1 MSQDFPQANARL
13 AEVARHWADGEVSHE
28 TWRRE
33 RRTILREIC
42 NRRSD
47 VQIGGGVLP
56 VQRKA
61 SVADVT
67 SPDVPVVKA
76 AQAPSTV
83 TAAPIEDIQN
93 DDVLTLALLLIL
105 VLAGALLV
113 FYLA

>member
-47 VQIGGGVLP
+47 VQIGSALP
-56 VQRKA
+56 VQRKVPLTDA
-61 SVADVT
+61 T
-67 SPDVPVVKA
+67 SPVMPVMPAVPQAKQEAVPVELA
-76 AQAPSTV
+76 
-83 TAAPIEDIQN
+83 EN
-93 DDVLTLALLLIL
+93 DDVLILALLLVL
-105 VLAGALLV
+105 VLAGAILV

>member
-47 VQIGGGVLP
+47 VQIGSPLP
-56 VQRKA
+56 VQRK
-61 SVADVT
+61 VPLTDVT
-67 SPDVPVVKA
+67 SPVMPVAPVVPKA
-76 AQAPSTV
+76 TPE
-83 TAAPIEDIQN
+83 AAPAELAEN
-93 DDVLTLALLLIL
+93 DDVLILALLLVL
-105 VLAGALLV
+105 VLAGAILV

>member
-42 NRRSD
+42 NRRAD
-47 VQIGGGVLP
+47 VQTGAPLP

-61 SVADVT
+61 SAADAT
-67 SPDVPVVKA
+67 SPDVPVAMA
-76 AQAPSTV
+76 AQVS
-83 TAAPIEDIQN
+83 AAAALPAEDVQN